1 MSFAHPYLL
10 SLLLLVPILALVA
23 MLASRHKRMQWQEFV
38 ADRLRS
44 RLINRASALPRL
56 LAYTSLLVAIA
67 CLIVGMARLQY
78 QLSTKT
84 ESTRGRNLLILLDLS
99 RSMQAN
105 DLKPSRLDQAKALI
119 YELLETLP
127 NDRIGVVGFS
137 SSPFLFAP
145 LTIDHGAVR
154 ETVEQL
160 DYESIP
166 TGGSDLAGAVQLAV
180 RTLKETAQANN
191 GLLILSDGEEHSPGL
206 MGTLEQIKQ
215 SGTYVF
221 AVGIG
226 TEEGSFIPD
235 KNYPDGRFRDVNN
248 EIVITRLQEK
258 TLREFAEQSGGRF
271 ALAQSASDIPAMV
284 ATAVADL
291 ESFELK
297 GREKIQ
303 ATELYQ
309 WCILPAILL
318 LMTAILLGTRWR
330 PLTSMAPTIATLFAM
345 FLMLP
350 TAKASERPSLGDAR
364 AALEAKDYPKAQ
376 QAFRQ
381 LADEKEPLSDDRAA
395 MLLGKATADYRLK
408 EFAEARKSYS
418 SAMTAEDSAIRS
430 AAHQGMGNTLFQL
443 GWMEL
448 SQGANYP
455 GEEEARKQFDELLQ
469 ARMKEW
475 MEDDKTDAKEKSSG
489 YRTMR
494 TIMLDWADAVRHSQS
509 ALQLR
514 PGNSDAEQ
522 NGVVAREFLEKLR
535 QKMEQQQ
542 QEMQAQMQGQGEQQ
556 GEQPGE
562 GDGEG
567 EESGEGQGEGE
578 DQGKGK
584 GQPKDPK
591 DGQGDNQGDQ
601 QGDGEKDPNGK
612 TPEGEKPDPDNTH
625 GKDRKAGETKED
637 HALRKLNENADLQ
650 RGIVAPGRHEYRRP
664 SKDW

>member
-10 SLLLLVPILALVA
+10 LLLLLLPILALAAV
-23 MLASRHKRMQWQEFV
+23 LASRHKRKQWQEFV

-44 RLINRASALPRL
+44 RLINRASTLPRILSFTFL
-56 LAYTSLLVAIA
+56 LTAIA
-67 CLIVGMARLQY
+67 CFILGIARLQY

-84 ESTRGRNLLILLDLS
+84 ESTRGRNLIILLDLS
-99 RSMQAN
+99 RSMQAT

-127 NDRIGVVGFS
+127 NDRIGVIGFS

-145 LTIDHGAVR
+145 LTIDHSAVR

-160 DYESIP
+160 DHDSIP
-166 TGGSDLAGAVQLAV
+166 TGGSDLAAAVQLAV
-180 RTLKETAQANN
+180 KTLKETAQANN

-206 MGTLEQIKQ
+206 LGTLEQIKQ

-235 KNYPDGRFRDVNN
+235 KNYPDGRFRDANDEV
-248 EIVITRLQEK
+248 VITRLQTK

-271 ALAQSASDIPAMV
+271 ALAQSASDIPQMV
-284 ATAVADL
+284 AAAVADL
-291 ESFELK
+291 ETFELK

-309 WCILPAILL
+309 WCILPAIVL
-318 LMTAILLGTRWR
+318 LMTALLLGTRWR
-330 PLTSMAPTIATLFAM
+330 PLVRMTGPS
-345 FLMLP
+345 LMLCLLSLLLQP
-350 TAKASERPSLGDAR
+350 TKAEEQPSLSAAR
-364 AALEAKDYPKAQ
+364 NALEAKDYPNAQ
-376 QAFRQ
+376 QWFQQ
-381 LADEKEPLSDDRAA
+381 LAEQKDPLSDDRAA
-395 MLLGKATADYRLK
+395 MFLGKATADYRLK

-418 SAMTAEDSAIRS
+418 QALTAEDSAIRS

-448 SQGANYP
+448 SGGSIYP
-455 GEEEARKQFDELLQ
+455 GEEQASQQFDELLQ

-475 MEDDKTDAKEKSSG
+475 MEDDKTDPKEQSAG
-489 YRTMR
+489 YRTMK
-494 TIMLDWADAVRHSQS
+494 TIMLNWSDAVRHSQS
-509 ALQLR
+509 AQQLR
-514 PGNSDAEQ
+514 PDNADAAQ
-522 NGVVAREFLEKLR
+522 NGKMAGDYLEKLR

-542 QEMQAQMQGQGEQQ
+542 QEMQAQMQGQGDQD
-556 GEQPGE
+556 GEQT
-562 GDGEG
+562 
-567 EESGEGQGEGE
+567 GEGQGEG
-578 DQGKGK
+578 DQEGEGE
-584 GQPKDPK
+584 GQPKDPQDGKGENEGDK
-591 DGQGDNQGDQ
+591 DGDGKKDQ
-601 QGDGEKDPNGK
+601 DGK
-612 TPEGEKPDPDNTH
+612 TPEGEKPDPKNTH
-625 GKDRKAGETKED
+625 GKDRKAGETKEE

-664 SKDW
+664 AKDW

>member
-10 SLLLLVPILALVA
+10 LLLLLLPLLALAAV
-23 MLASRHKRMQWQEFV
+23 LASRYKRKQWQEFV

-44 RLINRASALPRL
+44 SLINRASALPRI
-56 LAYTSLLVAIA
+56 LAFTSLLAAMA
-67 CLIVGMARLQY
+67 CMILGISRLQY

-84 ESTRGRNLLILLDLS
+84 ESTRGRNLIILLDLS
-99 RSMQAN
+99 RSMQAT

-137 SSPFLFAP
+137 STPFLFAP
-145 LTIDHGAVR
+145 LTIDHSAVR

-160 DYESIP
+160 NFDSIP
-166 TGGSDLAGAVQLAV
+166 TGGSDLAAAAQLAV
-180 RTLKETAQANN
+180 KTLKETAQSNN
-191 GLLILSDGEEHSPGL
+191 GMLILSDGEEHSPGL
-206 MGTLEQIKQ
+206 LGTLEQIKQ

-235 KNYPDGRFRDVNN
+235 KNYPDGRFRDVND
-248 EIVITRLQEK
+248 EVVITRLQTK

-271 ALAQSASDIPAMV
+271 ALAQSASDIPQMV
-284 ATAVADL
+284 VAAVSDL

-309 WCILPAILL
+309 WCILPAVILL
-318 LMTAILLGTRWR
+318 MIAILLGTRWR
-330 PLTSMAPTIATLFAM
+330 PLARMASTGTALCVMSM
-345 FLMLP
+345 MLQP
-350 TAKASERPSLGDAR
+350 AEAAEKPSLSAAR
-364 AALEAKDYPKAQ
+364 NALEAKDYKNAQ
-376 QAFRQ
+376 QWFQ
-381 LADEKEPLSDDRAA
+381 LLAEEKDPLSDDRAA
-395 MLLGKATADYRLK
+395 MFLGKATADYRLK

-418 SAMTAEDSAIRS
+418 QALTAEDSAIRS

-448 SQGANYP
+448 SGGSVYP
-455 GEEEARKQFDELLQ
+455 GEEEGQKQFDDMLQ
-469 ARMKEW
+469 ERMKEW
-475 MEDDKTDAKEKSSG
+475 MEDDKTDPKEQSAG
-489 YRTMR
+489 YRTMK
-494 TIMLDWADAVRHSQS
+494 TIMLNWADAVRHSQS
-509 ALQLR
+509 VLQLR
-514 PGNSDAEQ
+514 PDNTDAEQ
-522 NGVVAREFLEKLR
+522 NGRVARSYLEKLR

-556 GEQPGE
+556 GDQP
-562 GDGEG
+562 
-567 EESGEGQGEGE
+567 GEGQGEG
-578 DQGKGK
+578 DQEGEGE

-591 DGQGDNQGDQ
+591 DGKGDSEGDKD
-601 QGDGEKDPNGK
+601 GDGKKDPDGK
-612 TPEGEKPDPDNTH
+612 TPEGEKPDPNNTH
-625 GKDRKAGETKED
+625 GKDRKAGETKEE

-664 SKDW
+664 AKDW

>member
-10 SLLLLVPILALVA
+10 LLLLLLPLLAMAAV
-23 MLASRHKRMQWQEFV
+23 LASRHKRKQWQEFV

-44 RLINRASALPRL
+44 RLINRASVLPRV
-56 LAYTSLLVAIA
+56 LAFTSLLAAIA
-67 CLIVGMARLQY
+67 CLILGISRLQY
-78 QLSTKT
+78 QLSAKT
-84 ESTRGRNLLILLDLS
+84 ESTRGRNLIILLDLS
-99 RSMQAN
+99 RSMQAT

-145 LTIDHGAVR
+145 LTIDHSAVR

-160 DYESIP
+160 DHESIP
-166 TGGSDLAGAVQLAV
+166 TGGSDVAAAVQLAV
-180 RTLKETAQANN
+180 NTLKETAQSNN
-191 GLLILSDGEEHSPGL
+191 GMLILSDGEEHSPGL
-206 MGTLEQIKQ
+206 LGTLEQIKQ

-235 KNYPDGRFRDVNN
+235 KNYPDGRFRDVND
-248 EIVITRLQEK
+248 EIVITRLQAN

-271 ALAQSASDIPAMV
+271 ALAQSASDIPQMV
-284 ATAVADL
+284 AAAVSDL

-309 WCILPAILL
+309 WCILPAIVL

-330 PLTSMAPTIATLFAM
+330 PLARMASTGAALCVMSLLLQP
-345 FLMLP
+345 
-350 TAKASERPSLGDAR
+350 AKAAEKPSLTGAR
-364 AALEAKDYPKAQ
+364 NALETKDYKNAQ
-376 QAFRQ
+376 QWFQQ
-381 LADEKEPLSDDRAA
+381 LADEKDPLSDDRAA
-395 MLLGKATADYRLK
+395 MYLGKATADYRLK
-408 EFAEARKSYS
+408 ELAEARKSYS
-418 SAMTAEDSAIRS
+418 RALTAEDSAIRS

-448 SQGANYP
+448 SDGSLYP
-455 GEEEARKQFDELLQ
+455 GEEQAPQQFDELLQ
-469 ARMKEW
+469 AKIKEW
-475 MEDDKTDAKEKSSG
+475 MEDDKTDAKEQSAG
-489 YRTMR
+489 YRTLQ
-494 TIMLDWADAVRHSQS
+494 TIMLNWADAVRHSQS

-514 PGNSDAEQ
+514 PDNADAAQ
-522 NGVVAREFLEKLR
+522 NGKVARNYLEKLR

-556 GEQPGE
+556 GDQP
-562 GDGEG
+562 
-567 EESGEGQGEGE
+567 GEGQGEG
-578 DQGKGK
+578 DQEGEGE

-591 DGQGDNQGDQ
+591 DGKGENEGDKD
-601 QGDGEKDPNGK
+601 GDGKKDPDGK
-612 TPEGEKPDPDNTH
+612 TPEGEKPDPKNTH
-625 GKDRKAGETKED
+625 GKDRKAGETKEE

-650 RGIVAPGRHEYRRP
+650 RGIVAPGRNEYRRP
-664 SKDW
+664 AKDW